1 MSEHTSFARMQDGSR
16 EDYELIEAAE
26 AEFNRGLPGR
36 VLAAVDALGADETCG
51 YPISRYEHSLQSAT
65 RALRDGR
72 EVDYVVAALV
82 HDIGDGLA
90 PHSHGSLSAAV
101 LRPYVS
107 ERISWI
113 IEHHPVFQM
122 YYYAP
127 NMGGTKD
134 ARERY
139 RGHQWFDDT
148 VEFCE
153 KYDENCFDARY
164 DNLPMEAFQP
174 LVEEVFTRT
183 PWAQVPSMASAS
195 THEQ

>member
-1 MSEHTSFARMQDGSR
+1 MREHASFARMQDGSR
-16 EDYELIEAAE
+16 DDYQLIEQWEAA
-26 AEFNRGLPGR
+26 FNRGLPRR
-36 VLAAVDALGADETCG
+36 VLDAVKALDGDGIGA
-51 YPISRYEHSLQSAT
+51 YPISRYAHSLQAAT

-72 EVDYVVAALV
+72 ETDYVVAALV

-90 PHSHGSLSAAV
+90 PHSHGSLAAAV

-113 IEHHPVFQM
+113 VEHHPVFQM

-127 NMGGTKD
+127 NMGGTRD

-153 KYDENCFDARY
+153 KYDENCFDADY
-164 DNLPMEAFQP
+164 ENLPMETFAP
-174 LVEEVFTRT
+174 LAEELFARV
-183 PWAQVPSMASAS
+183 PWAHVPARA
-195 THEQ
+195 